1 MTPYRDWDHD
11 SGVRAYEIGSDSI
24 IIQFKDGSK
33 YLYTSLTPGR
43 QEIEHMARLAKAGE
57 GLNSYI
63 TKTIKRRYARKIT

>member
-11 SGVRAYEIGSDSI
+11 SGVRAFEIGSDSI
-24 IIQFKDGSK
+24 TVQFKDGSK

-43 QEIEHMARLAKAGE
+43 QEIEHMARLAQAGE

-63 TKTIKRRYARKIT
+63 TKIIKRRYARKIG